1 MGQKKALGRG
11 LGALIGGA
19 PQGGTHSFPTAP
31 EPGERV
37 RELSVEQIIPSP
49 LQPRKQ
55 FRAEPAGELV
65 DSIREHGVIQP
76 LIVRHVAGKYE
87 LIAGE
92 RRWRAAQ
99 EVGLKAVPVIVRE
112 ATDLEVLEL
121 ALIENLQREDL
132 NPMEEAQAYHRLA
145 RDFSL
150 TQEDIAK
157 RVGKSRAA
165 VANSLR
171 LLDLDASVQDWLVQ
185 GRLSVGHAKV
195 LLGIK
200 NNEEQRFLANQ
211 VIAENKTVRETE
223 RLVAAQLQRAVGGSA
238 AAGKAGGSNG
248 GGGEG
253 GQRLSPGLS
262 RLQNQLRTHLAT
274 DVRIQHGDK
283 KGRLEIGYYGN
294 DDLERILSI
303 IGVPLDD

>member
-1 MGQKKALGRG
+1 M
-11 LGALIGGA
+11 
-19 PQGGTHSFPTAP
+19 
-31 EPGERV
+31 
-37 RELSVEQIIPSP
+37 EQIVPSP

-55 FRAEPAGELV
+55 FRAEPAAELV
-65 DSIREHGVIQP
+65 ESIREHGVIQP
-76 LIVRHVAGKYE
+76 LIVRQVAGKFE

-99 EVGLKAVPVIVRE
+99 VVGLTVVPVIVRE

-132 NPMEEAQAYHRLA
+132 NAVEEAQAYQRLV

-150 TQEDIAK
+150 TQDDIAK

-171 LLDLDASVQDWLVQ
+171 LLDLEGSVQDWLVQ
-185 GRLSVGHAKV
+185 GRLTVGHAKV

-200 NNEEQRFLANQ
+200 NPEEQKFLANQ

-223 RLVAAQLQRAVGGSA
+223 RLLAAHLQRGGSSTTRPA
-238 AAGKAGGSNG
+238 AAGNSDRLNPSL
-248 GGGEG
+248 
-253 GQRLSPGLS
+253 QRV
-262 RLQNQLRTHLAT
+262 QNQLRTHLAT

-283 KGRLEIGYYGN
+283 KGKLEIGYYGN

-303 IGVPLDD
+303 IGVNLDE

>member
-1 MGQKKALGRG
+1 MAAKKALGRG

-19 PQGGTHSFPTAP
+19 PQVGTIAPVAAPP

-37 RELSVEQIIPSP
+37 REIGVEQITPSP

-55 FRAEPAGELV
+55 FRAEPAAELV
-65 DSIREHGVIQP
+65 ESIREHGVIQP
-76 LIVRHVAGKYE
+76 LIVRQVAGKFE

-99 EVGLKAVPVIVRE
+99 VVGLTVVPVIVRE

-132 NPMEEAQAYHRLA
+132 NAVEEAQAYQRLV

-150 TQEDIAK
+150 TQEEIAK

-171 LLDLDASVQDWLVQ
+171 LLDLEASVQDWLVQ
-185 GRLSVGHAKV
+185 GRLTVGHAKV
-195 LLGIK
+195 LLGVK
-200 NNEEQRFLANQ
+200 NPEEQKFLANQ

-223 RLVAAQLQRAVGGSA
+223 RLLAAHLQRGSSGNA
-238 AAGKAGGSNG
+238 TKPATSG
-248 GGGEG
+248 GGDRLNPSL
-253 GQRLSPGLS
+253 QRV
-262 RLQNQLRTHLAT
+262 QNQLRTHLAT

-283 KGRLEIGYYGN
+283 KGKLEIGYYGN
-294 DDLERILSI
+294 DDLERILAI
-303 IGVPLDD
+303 IGVDLDG